1 MYVWS
6 CMNIVQYSKCT
17 TYKYGM
23 CSSTYSKSYA
33 NACLKNSSVFTQLQR
48 GLLFQIFYCRGRANA
63 DPGLLELEG
72 PWADFGRSVNPILT
86 RGQIMPTTLLVPPSH
101 FYTLLRPCCLLL
113 LCGIEARSAPKI
125 LPWLHQVDFILWP
138 THNFSSAVNIPPRKQ
153 SNLSYEKAQMEWDIS
168 GSSVISCI
176 LAQK

>member
-1 MYVWS
+1 MTAPKVKPTITA
-6 CMNIVQYSKCT
+6 NPGV
-17 TYKYGM
+17 
-23 CSSTYSKSYA
+23 SS
-33 NACLKNSSVFTQLQR
+33 LGV
-48 GLLFQIFYCRGRANA
+48 
-63 DPGLLELEG
+63 PGV
-72 PWADFGRSVNPILT
+72 PPPDFGRSVNPIST

-101 FYTLLRPCCLLL
+101 LYTLLRPCCLLL